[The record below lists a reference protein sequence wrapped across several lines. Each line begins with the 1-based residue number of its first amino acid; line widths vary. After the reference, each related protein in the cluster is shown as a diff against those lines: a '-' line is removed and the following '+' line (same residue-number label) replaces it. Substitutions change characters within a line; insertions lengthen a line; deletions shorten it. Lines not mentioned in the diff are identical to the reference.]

1 MKIRTIIVNNHM
13 NTYSIILSATLG
25 DDDTDMIMIIPILI
39 EILMNI
45 MVMMI
50 HSDSSQSMRIMLKV
64 IHRAR
69 LTWNLRQ

>member
-1 MKIRTIIVNNHM
+1 M

-25 DDDTDMIMIIPILI
+25 DDDIDVIMIIPILI

-64 IHRAR
+64 IIHVR
-69 LTWNLRQ
+69 LNERIQLMKLKNTTKNEE